1 MAINI
6 KEYPKTRAAISTEI
20 AKPKRS
26 SLQDLL
32 SKDIQLFGS
41 TLGMKQRE
49 SLYADLEVLL
59 SSGLDIQRAL
69 QLMENSRK
77 KKEKEI
83 LCQIRE
89 VIVSGSSFSESLNRS
104 GQFSDYE
111 IFSIQIGEESGQLL
125 PVLRELSNFYN
136 RSIKYRQ
143 QLLSAL
149 AYPVFVIGFAFFV
162 IYFLLKYL
170 VPLFSDVYKKFDG
183 ELPMITQK
191 IVALSNWLGS
201 YSGYLFLGAGLLIGA
216 LYLQRKKTWL
226 RKASATLILH
236 LPIFGPI
243 IRHIYLSR
251 FCQSMYLLLSARVP
265 LLKGLELVGQMISF
279 YPIEQSLKQA
289 REGVLH
295 GQSLNETLRSHNF
308 YPPTFLA
315 LIEVGEEAGK
325 LELMFQK
332 LALQYSDA
340 VEQKTAVIG
349 SLLEPILIIG
359 LGVLVGIILVAMYLP
374 LFQMSVGVG

>member
-6 KEYPKTRAAISTEI
+6 KEYPKVKEVSKHTTS
-20 AKPKRS
+20 KPTKS
-26 SLQDLL
+26 SLQELL
-32 SKDIQLFGS
+32 NKDIQLFGS
-41 TLGMKQRE
+41 SLGMKQRE

-83 LCQIRE
+83 LGKVRE
-89 VIVSGSSFSESLNRS
+89 TIVGGASFSESLNKS

-125 PVLRELSNFYN
+125 PVLRELSDFYN
-136 RSIKYRQ
+136 KSIKYRQ
-143 QLLSAL
+143 QLISAL
-149 AYPVFVIGFAFFV
+149 SYPVFVIGFAFFV

-170 VPLFSDVYKKFDG
+170 VPLFSDVYNKFDG
-183 ELPMITQK
+183 ELPVITQK
-191 IVALSNWLGS
+191 IVALSNWIGN
-201 YSGYLFLGAGLLIGA
+201 YSGYLFIGA
-216 LYLQRKKTWL
+216 AVVLGLLYLQRKQTWFRKLSTSLLL
-226 RKASATLILH
+226 RV
-236 LPIFGPI
+236 PIFGPI
-243 IRHIYLSR
+243 VRHIYLSR
-251 FCQSMYLLLSARVP
+251 FCQSMYLLLNARVP
-265 LLKGLELVGQMISF
+265 LLKALDLVSQMISF
-279 YPIEQSLKQA
+279 YPIEHSLTQA
-289 REGVLH
+289 QRGVLH
-295 GQSLNETLRSHNF
+295 GQSLNDTLRTHPF

-325 LELMFQK
+325 LELMFHK
-332 LALQYSDA
+332 LAQQYSDA

>member
-1 MAINI
+1 MGINI
-6 KEYPKTRAAISTEI
+6 KEYPKVKEVSKHDVS
-20 AKPKRS
+20 KPARP
-26 SLQDLL
+26 SLQELL
-32 SKDIQLFGS
+32 NKDIRLFGS
-41 TLGMKQRE
+41 SLGMKQRE

-83 LCQIRE
+83 LGEVRE
-89 VIVSGSSFSESLNRS
+89 TIVSGASFSESLSKS

-111 IFSIQIGEESGQLL
+111 VFSIQIGEESGQLL
-125 PVLRELSNFYN
+125 PVLKELSNFYN

-143 QLLSAL
+143 QLIGALS
-149 AYPVFVIGFAFFV
+149 YPVFVIGFAFLV

-191 IVALSNWLGS
+191 IVALSNWIGN
-201 YSGYLFLGAGLLIGA
+201 YSAYLFIGA
-216 LYLQRKKTWL
+216 AVVLGLLYLQRKQTWL
-226 RKASATLILH
+226 RKISASLL
-236 LPIFGPI
+236 LRVPIFGPI
-243 IRHIYLSR
+243 VRHIYLSR
-251 FCQSMYLLLSARVP
+251 FCQSMYLLLNARVP
-265 LLKGLELVGQMISF
+265 LLKALELVGQMISF
-279 YPIEQSLKQA
+279 YPIEQSLEQA
-289 REGVLH
+289 KSGVLH
-295 GQSLNETLRSHNF
+295 GQSLNETLRAHSF

-325 LELMFQK
+325 LELMFHK
-332 LALQYSDA
+332 LAQQYSDT